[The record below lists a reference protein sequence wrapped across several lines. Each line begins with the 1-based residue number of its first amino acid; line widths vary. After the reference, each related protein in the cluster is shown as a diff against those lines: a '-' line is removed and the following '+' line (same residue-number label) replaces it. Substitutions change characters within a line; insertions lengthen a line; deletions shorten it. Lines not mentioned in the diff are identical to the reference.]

1 MFSPA
6 DLIPKSNIE
15 NKVRNTSLP
24 RTKPLLPLYE
34 VISNSIH
41 AIKELAKAD
50 MPVKGKILIDV
61 KRIGSPGI
69 FGELAEIDP
78 YPVHSFEIQDNGIG
92 FNDENMGYFIE
103 ADTDHKIEIGGKG
116 VGRFVC
122 LKAFKKVIV
131 DSNYDDAGSLKN
143 RHFEY
148 RSSKE
153 GVHDFKE
160 KTAAEFAER
169 RTKITLYEYKGEYQ
183 KNAPGSLF
191 EIAREIVNHFLLYF
205 IQNNA
210 PEIIVRDDKNDEVNC
225 RNLFLSEFQAEI
237 QKAEFVLS
245 DFAFQVYLTKSYKS
259 QSHKLHFCAHNRSV
273 REEPLYRKIPDLGK
287 FSIKDNDEQYYYQ
300 AYVVSKYLDD
310 NVDQERVGF
319 NFPTD
324 EEDEEQL
331 SLIPE
336 ITLYKIRNKTVEA
349 IEDILSDYL
358 AQIRENKILTYK
370 PIVDEQLPQYRSL
383 FNHRLEQVKT
393 LPSNLPKNKLDIE
406 LYRLESDWKIEVKEE
421 GVKLIEDK
429 QHITNL
435 AEYKARYEKFLTE
448 FNEVGQVDLA
458 RYVVHRKTVIEL
470 LDAFLDLNNEEKF
483 TDEDI
488 IHSIF
493 FPIRSS
499 SDEVSHENQNL
510 WLLDERLTYHS
521 FLSSDKQFEKI
532 TQLEVNN
539 KDRADLLIY
548 NDALT
553 FSEDK
558 RAPFSSFT
566 IVEFKKPQRNNFTDY
581 DSDKNPVEQVERY
594 IDAILEGKVKD
605 RGGRMITVPATT
617 PFFVYIVCDIT
628 PSLVKILKNREYST
642 TPDGLGYFRFKN
654 QYYNAYIEV
663 LPFEKVLLDAKKRNR
678 ILFDKL
684 GIS

>member
-34 VISNSIH
+34 AISNSIH
-41 AIKELAKAD
+41 SIKELAKINES
-50 MPVKGKILIDV
+50 MEGKILISIQ
-61 KRIGSPGI
+61 RIGSADL
-69 FGELAEIDP
+69 FGEIADIDE
-78 YPVHSFEIQDNGIG
+78 YPVNSYEIIDNGIG
-92 FNDENMGYFIE
+92 FNDENMAYFIE
-103 ADTDHKIEIGGKG
+103 SDTDHKIEIGGKG

-122 LKAFKKVIV
+122 LKAFRKIIV
-131 DSNYDDAGSLKN
+131 DSNYEDNGSLKN

-148 RSSKE
+148 RSSRE
-153 GVHDFKE
+153 GIHDFKE
-160 KTAAEFAER
+160 GTVGEFAER
-169 RTKITLYEYKGEYQ
+169 RTKITLFEYKNDYQ
-183 KNAPGSLF
+183 KNVPGSLF

-205 IQNNA
+205 IQDNA
-210 PEIIVRDDKNDEVNC
+210 PKIIIKDDKNEEVNC
-225 RNLFLSEFQAEI
+225 RNLFLAEFQGEI
-237 QKAEFVLS
+237 QKAEFELG
-245 DFAFQVYLTKSYKS
+245 DYPFQVYLTKSNKS

-287 FSIKDNDEQYYYQ
+287 FSIKDEDQQYYYQ

-310 NVDQERVGF
+310 NVNQERVGF

-324 EEDEEQL
+324 EDEDEQQ
-331 SLIPE
+331 SSPE
-336 ITLYKIRNKTVEA
+336 ITLYKIRNKAVEA
-349 IEDILSDYL
+349 IEGVLADYL
-358 AQIRENKILTYK
+358 SQIRENKITTYK
-370 PIVDEQLPQYRSL
+370 PIVEQQLPQYRAV
-383 FNHRLEQVKT
+383 FNHRLEQVKK
-393 LPSNLPKNKLDIE
+393 LASNLPKDKLDIE
-406 LYRLESDWKIEVKEE
+406 LYRLESDWKIEIKEE
-421 GVKLIEDK
+421 GAKLIEEK
-429 QHITNL
+429 KNISNL
-435 AEYKARYEKFLTE
+435 GDYKARYEKFLTE
-448 FNEVGQVDLA
+448 FNEVGQIDLA

-470 LDAFLDLNNEEKF
+470 LDAFLDLNNKEKF
-483 TDEDI
+483 TDEDV

-493 FPIRSS
+493 FPIKSS

-521 FLSSDKQFEKI
+521 FLASDKQFDKI
-532 TQLEVNN
+532 NQIEVNSQ
-539 KDRADLLIY
+539 DRTDLLIY
-548 NDALT
+548 NDALV

-566 IVEFKKPQRNNFTDY
+566 IVEFKKPQRNNFVDY
-581 DSDKNPVEQVERY
+581 DSEKNPIEQCERY
-594 IDAILEGKVKD
+594 INLLLEGKIKD
-605 RGGRMITVPATT
+605 HGGRMLNVPKNI

-628 PSLVKILKNREYST
+628 PSLVKILENREYAK